1 MSQIPNDIP
10 DTWGLGIDSTPGPVL
25 PPIQPYGTL
34 NYQVE
39 SPLLVVKQREIWSQ
53 IDQQRFHDE
62 TLQWYGEE
70 CIVRLLWRAED
81 AQAGLVTY
89 CQTCQDSPDPS
100 NPSNNI
106 QSRVSKAYRQTG
118 NSYCPECYGTTFTG
132 GFQPTAYHLFMLAAD
147 TEDVRKNLSTG
158 QFWQQNPRVQFSWF
172 PRLRTGDLVVRVEQ
186 WQGNLP
192 TLATTRFQVS
202 TVSPQTIRTGPGSSA
217 QYPAQVG
224 VQPYT
229 NTTIIVN
236 QTCTLEN
243 LFPGHPYY
251 EVPYL

>member
-1 MSQIPNDIP
+1 
-10 DTWGLGIDSTPGPVL
+10 
-25 PPIQPYGTL
+25 
-34 NYQVE
+34 
-39 SPLLVVKQREIWSQ
+39 
-53 IDQQRFHDE
+53 
-62 TLQWYGEE
+62 
-70 CIVRLLWRAED
+70 
-81 AQAGLVTY
+81 
-89 CQTCQDSPDPS
+89 
-100 NPSNNI
+100 
-106 QSRVSKAYRQTG
+106 
-118 NSYCPECYGTTFTG
+118 
-132 GFQPTAYHLFMLAAD
+132 MLAAD